1 MIHLKSLNNMPHCL
15 QRMFLQ
21 LQKYDMTIKYR
32 PGYQVQLANALSR
45 CSSRSSPQI
54 KLDLWVDYITFNVVW
69 IEKLR
74 ETTCEDPML
83 GAVYKLTQ
91 HGWPH
96 LRRKVLYI
104 TTYFWDFRD
113 KLSTDSSLLLKGSC
127 LVIPPELKESYLHC
141 LHEGHLSAKKVQ
153 EDACQHLYWP
163 GINVDILDY
172 TRRCQVYI

>member
-1 MIHLKSLNNMPHCL
+1 MIHLKSLNNLPHCL

-32 PGYQVQLANALSR
+32 LGYQVQLANALSR

-83 GAVYKLTQ
+83 RAVYQLTQ
-91 HGWPH
+91 HGWSH
-96 LRRKVLYI
+96 LRRKVPHI

-113 KLSTDSSLLLKGSC
+113 KLLTDSSLLLKGSC
-127 LVIPPELKESYLHC
+127 LVILPELQESYLHC

-153 EDACQHLYWP
+153 QDACQHLYRP

-172 TRRCQVYI
+172 TRRCQVCI